1 VIAFDPS
8 LNTFQETARQ
18 WPDSVRDR
26 LDAATARAEANR
38 RAVRTPEEAAAYCRR
53 IRESFWEALGGL
65 PSDQSPVRDGTH
77 EVHGTLHHLG
87 LTIDKITYESFP
99 GVPVS
104 ANLYRPASPPPPG
117 QKRGAVVFMCGHYSQ
132 AKVAAEF
139 QQVCL
144 ALALHDLVVL
154 AIDPLGQGERYEYP
168 APGTPQDS
176 APATPL
182 VSPGTFNHS
191 YAGLQCLLA
200 GSGVSRYFA
209 WDAVRAVDLLS
220 SLPDVD
226 PTRIGATGNSGGG
239 AQTVF
244 LMLADDRLAAAMP
257 CTYITTLSRFYRTG
271 QPLDAEMS
279 QAGTLAP
286 GLDVDHPEQLAGF
299 APKPLLVGAAAYDFF
314 PIEGTEH
321 AYHEARRL
329 YALLGAEDNIGI
341 TISPSPHLYS
351 DHLREA
357 AVRFFTRTLAGEERF
372 QPHDLP
378 ALPESDLLCSPTG
391 QLHRDLPHARSTFHL
406 NRDFLASRRHTPPT
420 TASDAAARLTR
431 ALGPMPALDAT
442 PIRPRY
448 FPPKDAEGYTA
459 QQVYFW
465 SEPDVAVAG
474 TLLRPAT
481 PSSPTP
487 RTHLFLLPDGTASP
501 PEALQ
506 EAVDLARSGDTVFV
520 FDPRGRGAV
529 KCVPTTIYSPY
540 DSWLGQEGWMAYV
553 EFLSGH
559 TTLASR
565 VYDVRRALSFLEQF
579 EGAPSVHL
587 RAHHVAALWG
597 YLAGAL
603 DARIG
608 SAHLTQLLP
617 SWSEIVETRLFD
629 SDTITAA
636 LVLPGVLRSLD
647 LPDLRQC
654 YGGRDLRVESTLRVA
669 ALPEQLP
676 LRRNMVPRY
685 YETASA

>member
-1 VIAFDPS
+1 MIAFDPS

-18 WPDSVRDR
+18 WPNSVRDR
-26 LDAATARAEANR
+26 LDAATARAEAAR
-38 RAVRTPEEAAAYCRR
+38 RAVRTPDEAAAYCRR
-53 IRESFWEALGGL
+53 VREAFWEALGGL
-65 PSDQSPVRDGTH
+65 PADQSPVRDGAH
-77 EVHGTLHHLG
+77 QVHGTLQHLG
-87 LTIDKITYESFP
+87 LTIDKLTYESFP

-104 ANLYRPASPPPPG
+104 ANLYRPSSPPPVG
-117 QKRGAVVFMCGHYSQ
+117 RKRAAVVFLCGHYSQ

-139 QQVCL
+139 QRVCL

-154 AIDPLGQGERYEYP
+154 AIDPLGQGERYQYA
-168 APGTPQDS
+168 APGTPQDP

-182 VSPGTFNHS
+182 VSPGTFDHTYS
-191 YAGLQCLLA
+191 GLQCLLA
-200 GSGVSRYFA
+200 GSGVARYFA
-209 WDAVRAVDLLS
+209 WDAVRAVDLLA

-226 PTRIGATGNSGGG
+226 PARIGATGNSGGG

-279 QAGTLAP
+279 QAGTLAV
-286 GLDVDHPEQLAGF
+286 GIDHPDQLLGF

-321 AYHEARRL
+321 AVAEARRL
-329 YALLGAEDNIGI
+329 YAVLGAPDNVDI

-357 AVRFFTRTLAGEERF
+357 AVRFFTRTLDGEERF
-372 QPHDLP
+372 EPHDLP
-378 ALPESDLLCSPTG
+378 PLPETDLLCSPTG
-391 QLHRDLPHARSTFHL
+391 QLYRDRPHSRSVFHL
-406 NRDFLASRRHTPPT
+406 NRDFLAGRRKAPP
-420 TASDAAARLTR
+420 ASAADAATRLTR
-431 ALGPMPALDAT
+431 ALGPMPTLDAT
-442 PIRPRY
+442 AVRPRY
-448 FPPKDAEGYTA
+448 FPPMDADGYTT

-465 SEPDVAVAG
+465 SEPEVAVAG

-481 PSSPTP
+481 TPSTTP
-487 RTHLFLLPDGTASP
+487 RTHLILLPDGTASP

-506 EAVDLARSGDTVFV
+506 PAIDLARAGDTVFV

-529 KCVPTTIYSPY
+529 KCVPTTIYAPY
-540 DSWLGQEGWMAYV
+540 DSWLGQEGWMAFV
-553 EFLSGH
+553 EFLCGH

-587 RAHHVAALWG
+587 HAHHVAALWG

-603 DARIG
+603 DSRIQ
-608 SAHLTQLLP
+608 SAHFTQLLP

-636 LVLPGVLRSLD
+636 MVLPGVLREVD

-654 YGGRDLRVESTLRVA
+654 YAGRDLHIDSYLRVA

-676 LRRNMVPRY
+676 LKRNAVARY
-685 YETASA
+685 Y